1 MKRGAIVVIALVSLV
16 CTAVALYGDS
26 YALYYASY
34 SGQDTAL
41 VIMNSGGQDTYYT
54 VKAYDAYGTLIDSTS
69 GDLVAY
75 ESDYIILSSLV
86 GYAEDAWGLALIE
99 SPAILTVGVETAM
112 YEEWV
117 SSDNVVDPLP
127 IDDGEFT
134 YFWYGLNYSNTPT
147 QKTGIA
153 VVNPNA
159 FPAAATLFFYNSY
172 GDLETSLDIL
182 LDPHETDYY
191 LSDDVVGTAVSAWGI
206 VDVRATV
213 PIIIAAEYFDG
224 EGTLK
229 NVDQISFYYYA
240 EY

>member
-1 MKRGAIVVIALVSLV
+1 MKRGRIVALVLLSLI
-16 CTAVALYGDS
+16 CVAATLYGDS
-26 YALYYASY
+26 YAIYYASY

-75 ESDYIILSSLV
+75 ESDYLLLSSLV
-86 GYAEDAWGLALIE
+86 GHAEDAWGLALIE
-99 SPAILTVGVETAM
+99 SPAILTVGVETSM
-112 YEEWV
+112 YENWL
-117 SSDNVVDPLP
+117 SSDNVVDPVP
-127 IDDGEFT
+127 TNDGEFT

-159 FPAAATLFFYNSY
+159 SPAAATLFFYDSY
-172 GDLETSLDIL
+172 GDLEGSLDIL

-191 LSDDVVGTAVSAWGI
+191 LSDDVVDTAASMWGI

-213 PIIIAAEYFDG
+213 PVIVAAEYFDG
-224 EGTLK
+224 EGTLM
-229 NVDQISFYYYA
+229 NVDQLSFYYYA